1 MTNRGG
7 SSLEIF
13 SAIVKYKTPRPINS
27 HNPPVLYCDRDNYLL
42 AFDSKAGKA
51 GQMDP
56 YQRTLPG
63 QVIKLLP
70 NPLSRIGLV
79 LFLLVLI
86 SSCSQDPKEY
96 GVVEGQVNI
105 GPLQPVVREGE
116 DSPTLAPE
124 VYEAREIV
132 VYKKDG
138 RTEYTRLGI
147 NPTG

>member
-1 MTNRGG
+1 
-7 SSLEIF
+7 
-13 SAIVKYKTPRPINS
+13 
-27 HNPPVLYCDRDNYLL
+27 
-42 AFDSKAGKA
+42 
-51 GQMDP
+51 MDP

-147 NPTG
+147 SPTGWYRGELPVGVYLVDINHAGIDSAGDLPREITILKDTVIRLDIDIDTGIR